1 MAAKAKKQET
11 IHGTGR
17 RKSAVA
23 RVRLLPGTG
32 KILVN
37 LRPIEK
43 YFPHA
48 SEWATVRAPLESSGC
63 GKEVDAHFKI
73 SGGGYSG
80 QAGAAR
86 LGIAR
91 ALICYKAELEEVLRE
106 KKFLTVDA
114 RRKERKKYGKAG
126 ARKSF
131 QFSKR

>member
-1 MAAKAKKQET
+1 M
-11 IHGTGR
+11 HR
-17 RKSAVA
+17 
-23 RVRLLPGTG
+23 
-32 KILVN
+32 
-37 LRPIEK
+37 
-43 YFPHA
+43 
-48 SEWATVRAPLESSGC
+48 C
-63 GKEVDAHFKI
+63 
-73 SGGGYSG
+73 
-80 QAGAAR
+80 